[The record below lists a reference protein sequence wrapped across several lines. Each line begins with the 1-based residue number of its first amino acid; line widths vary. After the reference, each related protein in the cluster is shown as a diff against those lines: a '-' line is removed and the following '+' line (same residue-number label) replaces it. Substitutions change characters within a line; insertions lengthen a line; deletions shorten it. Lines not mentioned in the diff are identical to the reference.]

1 MEQSMFLLIYDILFP
16 LLFLLYLPF
25 YLVHIFKRGG
35 LTREY
40 WQRFGFFGKD
50 IRKTLAG
57 LDNKVWVHAV
67 SVGESVAAVTFIR
80 AWQKAHPQDNIVF
93 SCGTSTAF
101 ETMQKKK
108 LAGVTIIYCPFDF
121 FWAVRT
127 ALKVVNPRTLI
138 IFEVEIWPNLIR
150 MAAKRGIK
158 VCLVNGRM
166 SDKSSAGYAKWS
178 FIFRPIFNSF
188 ASMCVQTEEDA
199 ERIAKVTGSKERIT
213 VSGTMKFDQVPDV
226 NAADVSPVL
235 ADAFGTGEHITFVVG
250 STHPGEEELVCQAM
264 NEIASNPSAKKLKMV
279 LVPRHCERAAEVVE
293 VLKKHNLTYR
303 LLKTDEPQQP
313 GEVDVLLVNTTG
325 ELMNYYGAADI
336 AYVGKSLAGQTGGH
350 NIIEPAIFGKAII
363 HGSHMENFRA
373 VAEMF
378 KNANASVEIADEKDF
393 TPALQR
399 LIDNPDER
407 EKLGKNARAL
417 VDKYRGAIDRTI
429 QAC

>member
-1 MEQSMFLLIYDILFP
+1 MLFFLYDILFP

-25 YLVHIFKRGG
+25 YLVHIFRRGG

-50 IRKTLAG
+50 IRQRLAS
-57 LDNKVWVHAV
+57 LDSKVWVHAV

-80 AWQKAHPQDNIVF
+80 AWQKAHPKDNVVF

-101 ETMQKKK
+101 ETMRKKA
-108 LAGVTIIYCPFDF
+108 LPDVTLIYCPFDF

-127 ALKVVNPRTLI
+127 ALKVVAPHTLV

-150 MAAKRGIK
+150 MANKRGIK

-178 FIFRPIFNSF
+178 CVFRPIFNSF
-188 ASMCVQTEEDA
+188 STLCVQTEEDTKRIERVIGSS
-199 ERIAKVTGSKERIT
+199 ERIAVC
-213 VSGTMKFDQVPDV
+213 GTMKFDQVPDV
-226 NAADVSPVL
+226 GTADVTSVL
-235 ADAFGTGEHITFVVG
+235 DSTFGTGQRITFVVG
-250 STHPGEEELVCQAM
+250 STHPGEEELICQAVADIRKAHP
-264 NEIASNPSAKKLKMV
+264 ELKMV
-279 LVPRHCERAAEVVE
+279 LVPRHCERANEVAAVVE
-293 VLKKHNLTYR
+293 KHGLSCRMLK
-303 LLKTDEPQQP
+303 
-313 GEVDVLLVNTTG
+313 GEDAAKAGQVDVLLVNTTG
-325 ELMNYYGAADI
+325 ELMNYYGAADV

-373 VAEMF
+373 VAELF
-378 KNANASVEIADEKDF
+378 RNAEASVEVVQESDF
-393 TPALQR
+393 EGALLRLVENPA
-399 LIDNPDER
+399 ER
-407 EKLGKNARAL
+407 ERLGKNARGL

-429 QAC
+429 QAIG